1 MPNNKSPG
9 INGLTKDFFVYLW
22 DLLKTDFMDMLHEV
36 EKSKLGLTQRMSLI
50 RLLFKKKEPLQKN
63 YRPISLINVEVKA
76 IAKVLATRLT
86 KILPYVIH
94 HNQKCVP
101 GRTISE
107 NLSAVSSMSKRIN
120 PID

>member
-50 RLLFKKKEPLQKN
+50 RLLFKKKEPL
-63 YRPISLINVEVKA
+63 
-76 IAKVLATRLT
+76 
-86 KILPYVIH
+86 
-94 HNQKCVP
+94 
-101 GRTISE
+101 
-107 NLSAVSSMSKRIN
+107 
-120 PID
+120 